1 MTDIKLPHGLK
12 KTLIAPIPSQ
22 DAIQFKVEDVIE
34 KESELKFDDIFDK
47 NDNQVRDTSIE
58 DFEARKN
65 ADFKVQK
72 RKRKARKTTKKK

>member
-1 MTDIKLPHGLK
+1 MTDIKLPRGLK
-12 KTLIAPIPSQ
+12 KTLIAPVPTQ

-47 NDNQVRDTSIE
+47 NDNQIRDTSIE

-65 ADFKVQK
+65 ADFKTQK
-72 RKRKARKTTKKK
+72 RKRKARKKK

>member
-47 NDNQVRDTSIE
+47 NDNQVRDASME

-65 ADFKVQK
+65 ADFKAQK
-72 RKRKARKTTKKK
+72 RKRKARKKK

>member
-12 KTLIAPIPSQ
+12 KTLIAPVPTQ

-65 ADFKVQK
+65 ADFKAQK
-72 RKRKARKTTKKK
+72 RKRKARKKKK

>member
-12 KTLIAPIPSQ
+12 KTLIAPVPTQ

-47 NDNQVRDTSIE
+47 NDNQIRDTSIE

-65 ADFKVQK
+65 ADFKAQK
-72 RKRKARKTTKKK
+72 RKRKARKKKK